1 MIFDRVGIYEYIIQ
15 IDSDEY
21 SEMFSEYPSHE
32 SLERC
37 RGVTVALLHN
47 MRHKRPQRG
56 SEGRLPDVFISLVST
71 VIVNNNRTLP
81 GLFLCITLSKQ

>member
-1 MIFDRVGIYEYIIQ
+1 MVPSQSVEGHLRIAFMIFDRVGIYEYIIQ

-37 RGVTVALLHN
+37 RAEN
-47 MRHKRPQRG
+47 MFPLG
-56 SEGRLPDVFISLVST
+56 
-71 VIVNNNRTLP
+71 
-81 GLFLCITLSKQ
+81 